1 MLGTLWFI
9 TLKQWSVRKL
19 RVALTVLGIALG
31 VSVFF
36 AIRTTNATLL
46 DSLKLTVEK
55 LAGKATLQITSGESG
70 FPEEILDK
78 VRATP
83 GVAIAEPVI
92 EVVAHTTFE
101 DQGTLLILGVDTA
114 SDQKLRDYQF
124 DRSNVNVMD
133 PLVFVAQPDSILI
146 SRAFGDRHGL
156 KVGDKFS
163 LFTSRGRK
171 DFTVRGTFKPEGIGQ
186 VFGGNIAVMDIYSA
200 QFVFNRG
207 HNFDRIDL
215 MNDPAV
221 TIETVQ
227 KRLRETLPSGLDISQ
242 PETRGQG
249 LENTV
254 SAMREG
260 MLITSFVALLVG
272 LYIIFNSFL
281 INVNQRWKEIGVL
294 RAVGLESRNVTL
306 MFLSE
311 ALVMGVMGSL
321 VGIVGGYYLASAA
334 GGLMGSAVA
343 SVYGL
348 VSTPER
354 AIFSWNFAVT
364 SMLLGVAA
372 SLVGAWMPAR
382 AAATLD
388 PTLALHNIETRH
400 TEAVLGRLRMLMGI
414 LLIVLGLL
422 MVRWSP
428 SQVGIKAQFVY
439 AALIL
444 AGLTVLLPKFVQWT
458 ARALRPPMN
467 HFAGSEGALAV
478 DAMIQAPR
486 RSSATVG
493 ALMIGLMF
501 VFSTGAF
508 IQSYEGVMDRWM
520 KRMLN
525 ADLIVASSQ
534 LLRSPT
540 YHFSDELGEKINQLP
555 DVKIAESVRFTM
567 IPYGNDTAALMAYQM
582 KDFMARA
589 GYAVDVGNEK
599 IAREK
604 MPLGEG
610 VLLSRNFSVRF
621 HVGVGDTLRMETP
634 TGPLERPV
642 LGLMDD
648 YRSEKGTIF
657 LDRELYKQYWKD
669 NNVDFID
676 ITLKPG
682 ADPTAVKQQI
692 ERLTANQERAF
703 VYTNA
708 EFRGWVFGLIH
719 QFFLMNNIQ
728 LVVAI
733 LVATLGIVNTLI
745 ISVSER
751 RREIGIIRAIGGLR
765 SQIREMVLLEA
776 VAISIV
782 GVLTGALASL
792 FNTYFMVHTVGMAL
806 AGYTVPF
813 FYPWKMIVMTL
824 PVVMV
829 ISLIAGWWPAK
840 RAAEV
845 RVIEAIGYE

>member
-1 MLGTLWFI
+1 MLGALWFI
-9 TLKQWSVRKL
+9 TLKQWYVHKL

-55 LAGKATLQITSGESG
+55 LAGKATLQVTSGESG
-70 FPEEILDK
+70 FPEEILEK

-92 EVVAHTTFE
+92 EVVAHTQFE
-101 DQGTLLILGVDTA
+101 DQGTLLVLGVDTT

-124 DRSNVNVMD
+124 DRSNVDVID

-146 SRAFGDRHGL
+146 SRAFAERHGL
-156 KVGDKFS
+156 KVGDKFP

-171 DFTVRGTFKPEGIGQ
+171 EFTVRGTFKPEGIGQ

-215 MNDPAV
+215 MNDPAES
-221 TIETVQ
+221 IETVQ
-227 KRLRETLPSGLDISQ
+227 KRLRETLPAGLDVAQ

-254 SAMREG
+254 SAMRDG
-260 MLITSFVALLVG
+260 MLVTSFVALLVG

-294 RAVGLESRNVTL
+294 RAIGLERRNVTR
-306 MFLSE
+306 MFLGE
-311 ALVMGVMGSL
+311 ALLMGILGSL

-354 AIFSWNFAVT
+354 AIFSWNFAIT
-364 SMLLGVAA
+364 SIVLGVAA
-372 SLVGAWMPAR
+372 SLVGAWMPAH
-382 AAATLD
+382 AAAQLD
-388 PTLALHNIETRH
+388 PTLALHNIETRRR
-400 TEAVLGRLRMLMGI
+400 EAVLGWVRMSAGV
-414 LLIVLGLL
+414 LLIAAGLAL
-422 MVRWSP
+422 IRWSP
-428 SQVGIKAQFVY
+428 LRVGIKIEFLY
-439 AALIL
+439 AALML

-458 ARALRPPMN
+458 AQALRPLMN
-467 HFAGSEGALAV
+467 HFGGSEGALAV

-525 ADLIVASSQ
+525 SDLIVASSQ
-534 LLRSPT
+534 MLRSPT
-540 YHFSDELGEKINQLP
+540 YHFSEELGAKIGP
-555 DVKIAESVRFTM
+555 IPGVKVAENVRFAV
-567 IPYGNDTAALMAYQM
+567 IPYANDSAALIAYQM
-582 KDFMARA
+582 KDFMDRA
-589 GYAVDVGNEK
+589 GYAVDEGDENVV
-599 IAREK
+599 RQK
-604 MPLGEG
+604 MPLGQG
-610 VLLSRNFSVRF
+610 VLLSRNFSARF
-621 HVGVGDTLRMETP
+621 HIGVGDTLRLETP
-634 TGPLERPV
+634 TGLLERPV
-642 LGLMDD
+642 LGIMDD

-657 LDRELYKQYWKD
+657 MDRALYKKYWKD
-669 NNVDFID
+669 DSVDFID

-682 ADPTAVKQQI
+682 ADPLVVKQEI
-692 ERLTANQERAF
+692 EHLTANQEHAF

-708 EFRGWVFGLIH
+708 EFRGWVFSLVH

-728 LVVAI
+728 LIVAI

-765 SQIREMVLLEA
+765 SQIRKMVLLEA

-782 GVLTGALASL
+782 GVVTGALAAL
-792 FNTYFMVHTVGMAL
+792 LNTYFMVHTVGMAL

-813 FYPWKMIVMTL
+813 FYPWTLILVTL
-824 PVVMV
+824 PIVIV
-829 ISLIAGWWPAK
+829 ISLMAGWWPAS
-840 RAAEV
+840 RAARV

>member
-1 MLGTLWFI
+1 MLSALCFI
-9 TLKQWSVRKL
+9 TLRQWRVHKL
-19 RVALTVLGIALG
+19 RVALTILGIALG

-83 GVAIAEPVI
+83 GVVFAEPVI
-92 EVVAHTTFE
+92 EVVAHTLFE
-101 DQGTLLILGVDTA
+101 DQGTLLVLGVDTA

-124 DRSNVNVMD
+124 DRSNVDVTD

-146 SRAFGDRHGL
+146 SRAFAERHGL
-156 KVGDKFS
+156 KVGDKFP

-215 MNDPAV
+215 MSNPAEP
-221 TIETVQ
+221 IETVQ
-227 KRLRETLPSGLDISQ
+227 NRLRGVLPSGLDIAQ

-249 LENTV
+249 LEKTV

-260 MLITSFVALLVG
+260 MLVTSFVALLVG

-294 RAVGLESRNVTL
+294 RAVGLECRNVTL
-306 MFLSE
+306 MFLGE
-311 ALVMGVMGSL
+311 AIFMGVVGSI
-321 VGIVGGYYLASAA
+321 VGIVGGYYMASAA

-354 AIFSWNFAVT
+354 AIFNWNFALT
-364 SMLLGVAA
+364 SIVLGVAA
-372 SLVGAWMPAR
+372 SLVGAWMPAS
-382 AAATLD
+382 AAAKLD
-388 PTLALHNIETRH
+388 PTLALHNIETRKR
-400 TEAVLGRLRMLMGI
+400 EAVLGWARMAAGVLLI
-414 LLIVLGLL
+414 LLGLV
-422 MVRWSP
+422 MVQWSP
-428 SQVGIKAQFVY
+428 VQIGIKGQFIY
-439 AALIL
+439 AAFIVG
-444 AGLTVLLPKFVQWT
+444 GLTVLLPKFVQWT

-508 IQSYEGVMDRWM
+508 IQSFEGVMDRWM

-540 YHFSDELGEKINQLP
+540 YHFSEELGAKISQLP
-555 DVKIAESVRFTM
+555 DVKIVENVRFAM
-567 IPYGNDTAALMAYQM
+567 IPYANDSAALMAYQM
-582 KDFMARA
+582 KDFMDRA

-599 IAREK
+599 VAREK

-610 VLLSRNFSVRF
+610 FILSRNFSARF
-621 HVGVGDTLRMETP
+621 HVNVGDTLKLDTP
-634 TGPLERPV
+634 MGPLARPV

-648 YRSEKGTIF
+648 YRSEKGSIF
-657 LDRELYKQYWKD
+657 MDRALYKKYWKD
-669 NNVDFID
+669 DNVDFID

-682 ADPTAVKQQI
+682 ADPVAVKQQI
-692 ERLTANQERAF
+692 EKLTANQERAF
-703 VYTNA
+703 VYTNS
-708 EFRGWVFGLIH
+708 EFRGWVFSLVH

-728 LVVAI
+728 LIVAI

-751 RREIGIIRAIGGLR
+751 RREIGIMRAIGGLR
-765 SQIREMVLLEA
+765 SQIKKMVLLEA

-782 GVLTGALASL
+782 GVLTGALAAL

-824 PVVMV
+824 PVVMI
-829 ISLIAGWWPAK
+829 ISLIAGWWPAN
-840 RAAEV
+840 RAAQV

>member
-1 MLGTLWFI
+1 MLGSLWFL
-9 TLKQWSVRKL
+9 TFRQWHSHRL

-55 LAGKATLQITSGESG
+55 LAGKSTLQVTSGESG

-92 EVVAHTTFE
+92 EVVAHTQF
-101 DQGTLLILGVDTA
+101 DDHGTLLILGVDTA

-124 DRSNVNVMD
+124 DRSKIDVVD

-146 SRAFGDRHGL
+146 SRAFAERHGL
-156 KVGDKFS
+156 KVGDKFP

-171 DFTVRGTFKPEGIGQ
+171 EFTVRGTFKPEGIGQ

-200 QFVFNRG
+200 QFVFDRG

-215 MNDPAV
+215 MNAPAES
-221 TIETVQ
+221 IETVQ
-227 KRLRETLPSGLDISQ
+227 KRLRDVLPAGIEVAQ

-254 SAMREG
+254 AAMREG
-260 MLITSFVALLVG
+260 MLVTSFVALLVG

-294 RAVGLESRNVTL
+294 RAIGLERRNVTV
-306 MFLSE
+306 MFLGE
-311 ALVMGVMGSL
+311 ALVMGILGSL
-321 VGIVGGYYLASAA
+321 VGITGGYYLASAA

-354 AIFSWNFAVT
+354 AIFSWNYAIT
-364 SMLLGVAA
+364 SIGLGVAA
-372 SLVGAWMPAR
+372 SLIGAWFPAHH
-382 AAATLD
+382 AAQLD
-388 PTLALHNIETRH
+388 PTMALHNIETRKS
-400 TEAVLGRLRMLMGI
+400 EAVLGWVRMAAGI
-414 LLIVLGLL
+414 LLIALGLAL
-422 MVRWSP
+422 IRWAP
-428 SQVGIKAQFVY
+428 SSAGTKAQFLF
-439 AALIL
+439 AGLML

-458 ARALRPPMN
+458 AQALRPMMS
-467 HFAGSEGALAV
+467 HFGGSEGALAV

-525 ADLIVASSQ
+525 SDLIVASSQ
-534 LLRSPT
+534 LLRSPS
-540 YHFSDELGEKINQLP
+540 YHFSEELGTKIGALP
-555 DVKIAESVRFTM
+555 GVKVAENVRFAV
-567 IPYGNDTAALMAYQM
+567 IPYANDSAALIAYQM
-582 KDFMARA
+582 KDFMDRV
-589 GYAVDVGNEK
+589 GYAVDEGDEN

-610 VLLSRNFSVRF
+610 VLLSRNFSARF
-621 HVGVGDTLRMETP
+621 HVGLGDTLQLKTP
-634 TGPLERPV
+634 TGLLERPV
-642 LGLMDD
+642 VGIMDD

-657 LDRELYKQYWKD
+657 MDRALYKQYWKD
-669 NNVDFID
+669 ESVDFID
-676 ITLKPG
+676 IMLKPG
-682 ADPTAVKQQI
+682 VDPLVVKQQI
-692 ERLTANQERAF
+692 ERMTANEEHAF

-708 EFRGWVFGLIH
+708 EFRGWVFSLVH

-728 LVVAI
+728 LIVAI

-765 SQIREMVLLEA
+765 SQIRKMVLLEA
-776 VAISIV
+776 MAISIV
-782 GVLTGALASL
+782 GVLTGAVAAL

-806 AGYTVPF
+806 AGYNVPF
-813 FYPWKMIVMTL
+813 FYPWAMILVTL
-824 PVVMV
+824 PIVMV
-829 ISLIAGWWPAK
+829 ISLLAGWWPAS
-840 RAAEV
+840 RAACV
-845 RVIEAIGYE
+845 KVIEAIGYE

>member
-1 MLGTLWFI
+1 MLGALWFI
-9 TLKQWSVRKL
+9 TFRQWHSHRL
-19 RVALTVLGIALG
+19 RVFLTVLGIALG

-55 LAGKATLQITSGESG
+55 LAGKATLQVTSGESG

-78 VRATP
+78 VRAIP
-83 GVAIAEPVI
+83 GVKIAEPVI
-92 EVVAHTTFE
+92 EVVAHTQFE
-101 DQGTLLILGVDTA
+101 DSGTLLILGVDTA

-124 DRSNVNVMD
+124 DRSKTDVVD

-146 SRAFGDRHGL
+146 SRAFGDKHGL
-156 KVGDKFS
+156 KVGDKFP

-171 DFTVRGTFKPEGIGQ
+171 EFTVRGTFKPEGIGQ

-200 QFVFNRG
+200 QFVFDGG
-207 HNFDRIDL
+207 HNFDGIEV
-215 MNDPAV
+215 MNDPAQ
-221 TIETVQ
+221 TVEAVQ
-227 KRLRETLPSGLDISQ
+227 QRLREALPAGIDVAQ

-254 SAMREG
+254 AAMREG
-260 MLITSFVALLVG
+260 MLVTSFVALLVG

-294 RAVGLESRNVTL
+294 RAIGLERRNVTL
-306 MFLSE
+306 MFLGE
-311 ALVMGVMGSL
+311 ALVMGILGSI

-334 GGLMGSAVA
+334 SGLMGSAVA

-354 AIFSWNFAVT
+354 AIFSWNYAIT
-364 SMLLGVAA
+364 SVVLGVAA
-372 SLVGAWMPAR
+372 SLIGAWFPAH
-382 AAATLD
+382 AAAQLD
-388 PTLALHNIETRH
+388 PTMALHNIESRKR
-400 TEAVLGRLRMLMGI
+400 EAVLGWIRMAAGV
-414 LLIVLGLL
+414 LLIALGLAL
-422 MVRWSP
+422 IRWTP
-428 SQVGIKAQFVY
+428 STVGIKIQFVF
-439 AALIL
+439 AGLML

-458 ARALRPPMN
+458 AQALRPMVS
-467 HFAGSEGALAV
+467 HFGGSEGALAV

-525 ADLIVASSQ
+525 SDLIVASSQ

-540 YHFSDELGEKINQLP
+540 YHFSEELGTKIGAIP
-555 DVKIAESVRFTM
+555 GVKIAENVRFAV
-567 IPYGNDTAALMAYQM
+567 IPYANDSAALIAYQM
-582 KDFMARA
+582 KDFMDRV
-589 GYAVDVGNEK
+589 GYAVDEGDEK
-599 IAREK
+599 LAHEK

-610 VLLSRNFSVRF
+610 VLLSRNFSARF
-621 HVGVGDTLRMETP
+621 HVQLGDMLKLQTP

-642 LGLMDD
+642 LGIMDD

-657 LDRELYKQYWKD
+657 MDRALYKQYWKD
-669 NNVDFID
+669 DSVDFID
-676 ITLKPG
+676 ITLNPG
-682 ADPTAVKQQI
+682 VDPLLIKQQI
-692 ERLTANQERAF
+692 ERLTANQEHAF

-708 EFRGWVFGLIH
+708 EFRGWVFGLVH

-728 LVVAI
+728 LIVAI

-765 SQIREMVLLEA
+765 AQIRKMVLLEA

-782 GVLTGALASL
+782 GVLTGAVAAL

-813 FYPWKMIVMTL
+813 FYPWLMILVTL
-824 PVVMV
+824 PIVMV
-829 ISLIAGWWPAK
+829 ISLLAGWWPAS
-840 RAAEV
+840 RAAQV
-845 RVIEAIGYE
+845 KVIEAIGYE

>member
-1 MLGTLWFI
+1 
-9 TLKQWSVRKL
+9 
-19 RVALTVLGIALG
+19 
-31 VSVFF
+31 
-36 AIRTTNATLL
+36 
-46 DSLKLTVEK
+46 
-55 LAGKATLQITSGESG
+55 
-70 FPEEILDK
+70 
-78 VRATP
+78 
-83 GVAIAEPVI
+83 
-92 EVVAHTTFE
+92 
-101 DQGTLLILGVDTA
+101 
-114 SDQKLRDYQF
+114 
-124 DRSNVNVMD
+124 
-133 PLVFVAQPDSILI
+133 
-146 SRAFGDRHGL
+146 
-156 KVGDKFS
+156 
-163 LFTSRGRK
+163 
-171 DFTVRGTFKPEGIGQ
+171 
-186 VFGGNIAVMDIYSA
+186 
-200 QFVFNRG
+200 
-207 HNFDRIDL
+207 
-215 MNDPAV
+215 
-221 TIETVQ
+221 
-227 KRLRETLPSGLDISQ
+227 
-242 PETRGQG
+242 
-249 LENTV
+249 
-254 SAMREG
+254 MREG
-260 MLITSFVALLVG
+260 MLVTSFVALLVG

-294 RAVGLESRNVTL
+294 RAVGLERRNVTM
-306 MFLSE
+306 MFLGE
-311 ALVMGVMGSL
+311 ALFMGVLGSL
-321 VGIVGGYYLASAA
+321 VGIVGGYYMASAA

-354 AIFSWNFAVT
+354 AIFSWNFAIT
-364 SMLLGVAA
+364 SLLLGIAA
-372 SLVGAWMPAR
+372 SLIGAWMPAH
-382 AAATLD
+382 AAAQLD
-388 PTLALHNIETRH
+388 PTLALHNIETRRR
-400 TEAVLGRLRMLMGI
+400 EAVLGRLRMCLGV
-414 LLIVLGLL
+414 LLILLGLL

-444 AGLTVLLPKFVQWT
+444 AGLTMLLPKFVLWT

-540 YHFSDELGEKINQLP
+540 YHFNEDLGNKIGQLP
-555 DVKIAESVRFTM
+555 DVKVAENVRYTM
-567 IPYGNDTAALMAYQM
+567 IPYANDSAALIAYQM
-582 KDFMARA
+582 KDFMDRA

-599 IAREK
+599 VARQK

-610 VLLSRNFSVRF
+610 VLLSRNFSARF

-634 TGPLERPV
+634 AGPLERPV

-648 YRSEKGTIF
+648 YRSEKGSIF
-657 LDRELYKQYWKD
+657 MDRALYKQYWKD
-669 NNVDFID
+669 DNVDFID

-682 ADPTAVKQQI
+682 ADPTVVKQQI
-692 ERLTANQERAF
+692 ERLTANQDRAF

-751 RREIGIIRAIGGLR
+751 KREIGIIRAIGGMR
-765 SQIREMVLLEA
+765 SQIRKMVLLEA

-813 FYPWKMIVMTL
+813 FYPWKMILMTL
-824 PVVMV
+824 PIVLI

-840 RAAEV
+840 RAAQV
-845 RVIEAIGYE
+845 QVIEAIGYE

>member
-1 MLGTLWFI
+1 MLRTLWFI
-9 TLKQWSVRKL
+9 TLKQWRVHKL

-163 LFTSRGRK
+163 LYTSRGRK

-215 MNDPAV
+215 MNDPSE
-221 TIETVQ
+221 TIEAVQ
-227 KRLRETLPSGLDISQ
+227 KRLHETLPSGLDIAQ

-254 SAMREG
+254 AAMREG

-294 RAVGLESRNVTL
+294 RAIGLESRNVTL
-306 MFLSE
+306 MFLGE

-354 AIFSWNFAVT
+354 AIFSWNFALT
-364 SMLLGVAA
+364 SLLLGVAA

-382 AAATLD
+382 AAAKLD
-388 PTLALHNIETRH
+388 PTMALHNIETRH
-400 TEAVLGRLRMLMGI
+400 TEAVLGRLRMFAGI

-428 SQVGIKAQFVY
+428 SVVGIQAQFIY

-467 HFAGSEGALAV
+467 SFAGSEGALAV

-540 YHFSDELGEKINQLP
+540 YHFSEELGAKINQLP
-555 DVKIAESVRFTM
+555 DVKIAENVRYTM
-567 IPYGNDTAALMAYQM
+567 IPYGNDSAALMAYQM
-582 KDFMARA
+582 KDFMDRA

-599 IAREK
+599 IARQK

-621 HVGVGDTLRMETP
+621 HVGVGDTLRLETP
-634 TGPLERPV
+634 SGPLERPV

-657 LDRELYKQYWKD
+657 LDRALYKQYWKD
-669 NNVDFID
+669 DNVDFID

-682 ADPTAVKQQI
+682 ADPLAVKQQI

-765 SQIREMVLLEA
+765 SQIRKMVLLEA

-813 FYPWKMIVMTL
+813 FYPWKMIVVTL

>member
-1 MLGTLWFI
+1 MLGALWFI
-9 TLKQWSVRKL
+9 TLKQWYVHKL

-55 LAGKATLQITSGESG
+55 LAGKATLQVTSGESG
-70 FPEEILDK
+70 FPEDILEK

-83 GVAIAEPVI
+83 GVAVAEPVI
-92 EVVAHTTFE
+92 EVVAHTQFE
-101 DQGTLLILGVDTA
+101 DQGTLLVLGVDTA

-124 DRSNVNVMD
+124 DRSNVDVID

-146 SRAFGDRHGL
+146 SRAFAERHGL
-156 KVGDKFS
+156 KVGDKFP

-171 DFTVRGTFKPEGIGQ
+171 EFTVRGTFKPEGIGQ
-186 VFGGNIAVMDIYSA
+186 VFGGNIAMMDIYSA

-215 MNDPAV
+215 MNDPAES
-221 TIETVQ
+221 IETVQ
-227 KRLRETLPSGLDISQ
+227 KRLRETLPAGLDVAQ

-260 MLITSFVALLVG
+260 MLVTSFVALLVG

-294 RAVGLESRNVTL
+294 RAIGLERRNVTR
-306 MFLSE
+306 MFLGE
-311 ALVMGVMGSL
+311 ALLMGILGSL

-354 AIFSWNFAVT
+354 AIFSWNFAIT
-364 SMLLGVAA
+364 SIVLGVAA
-372 SLVGAWMPAR
+372 SLVGAWMPAH
-382 AAATLD
+382 AAAQLD
-388 PTLALHNIETRH
+388 PTLALHNIETRRR
-400 TEAVLGRLRMLMGI
+400 EAVLGWVRMSAGV
-414 LLIVLGLL
+414 LLIAAGLAL
-422 MVRWSP
+422 IRWSP
-428 SQVGIKAQFVY
+428 LRVGIKIEFLY
-439 AALIL
+439 AALML

-458 ARALRPPMN
+458 AQALRPLMN
-467 HFAGSEGALAV
+467 HFGGSEGALAV

-525 ADLIVASSQ
+525 SDLIVASSQ
-534 LLRSPT
+534 MLRSPT
-540 YHFSDELGEKINQLP
+540 YHFSEELGAKIGP
-555 DVKIAESVRFTM
+555 IPGVKVAENVRFAV
-567 IPYGNDTAALMAYQM
+567 IPYAHDSAALIAYQM
-582 KDFMARA
+582 KDFMDRA
-589 GYAVDVGNEK
+589 GYAVDEGDEK
-599 IAREK
+599 VVRQK
-604 MPLGEG
+604 MPLGQG
-610 VLLSRNFSVRF
+610 VLLSRNFSARF
-621 HVGVGDTLRMETP
+621 HIGVGDTLRLETP
-634 TGPLERPV
+634 TGLLERPV
-642 LGLMDD
+642 LGIMDD

-657 LDRELYKQYWKD
+657 MDRALYKKYWKD
-669 NNVDFID
+669 DSVDFID

-682 ADPTAVKQQI
+682 ADPLVVKQEI
-692 ERLTANQERAF
+692 EHLTANQEHAF

-708 EFRGWVFGLIH
+708 EFRGWVFSLVH

-728 LVVAI
+728 LIVAI

-765 SQIREMVLLEA
+765 SQIRKMVLLEA

-782 GVLTGALASL
+782 GVVTGALAAL
-792 FNTYFMVHTVGMAL
+792 LNTYFMVHTVGMAL

-813 FYPWKMIVMTL
+813 FYPWALILVTL
-824 PVVMV
+824 PIVIV
-829 ISLIAGWWPAK
+829 ISLMAGWWPAS
-840 RAAEV
+840 RAARV